1 MDDSQPISKMISNN
15 KDISNESSNDDVINT
30 TISNKSNEVEEP
42 DIDNTQKSDGQDG
55 VDQDSNV
62 DSDVDDV
69 EQVDVDGVDH
79 VDDVDNV
86 DNDNID
92 NVDDDNVDNVDDI
105 EEDLD
110 SDDTEDELDDIVE
123 TNDDLDKETS
133 INPTTK
139 VKEPQIFI
147 SDDDESDDED
157 EDYLQKFEQEIH
169 TNFIND
175 YHPEASA
182 HNYEEVLTLSK
193 IIKSESGAIIDPLH
207 RTLPIL
213 SKYEKTRIIGQ
224 RAKQLEVGAKP
235 FIDVPDGINRGIT
248 IAEMELKAKKI
259 PFIIRRPLPNNGFE
273 YWKVEDLEI
282 I

>member
-1 MDDSQPISKMISNN
+1 MDNSQPISKMISNN
-15 KDISNESSNDDVINT
+15 KDISNESSKDDVINT
-30 TISNKSNEVEEP
+30 TISNKSNEVNEP

-62 DSDVDDV
+62 DSD
-69 EQVDVDGVDH
+69 
-79 VDDVDNV
+79 
-86 DNDNID
+86 
-92 NVDDDNVDNVDDI
+92 DDNVDTVDDGVDDDVDDI

-110 SDDTEDELDDIVE
+110 SNDTEDELDDIVE
-123 TNDDLDKETS
+123 TDDDLDKGTL
-133 INPTTK
+133 INPATK
-139 VKEPQIFI
+139 VKETQIFT
-147 SDDDESDDED
+147 SDDDDDESDDED
-157 EDYLQKFEQEIH
+157 ENYLQKFEQEIH

-175 YHPEASA
+175 YHPEALS

-193 IIKSESGAIIDPLH
+193 IIKTENGEIIDPLH

>member
-1 MDDSQPISKMISNN
+1 MAGSGRARDTPAHGCLERVRAL
-15 KDISNESSNDDVINT
+15 DIPAHSADALGRARGVTLQARHGSS
-30 TISNKSNEVEEP
+30 
-42 DIDNTQKSDGQDG
+42 
-55 VDQDSNV
+55 
-62 DSDVDDV
+62 
-69 EQVDVDGVDH
+69 
-79 VDDVDNV
+79 
-86 DNDNID
+86 
-92 NVDDDNVDNVDDI
+92 
-105 EEDLD
+105 
-110 SDDTEDELDDIVE
+110 
-123 TNDDLDKETS
+123 
-133 INPTTK
+133 
-139 VKEPQIFI
+139 
-147 SDDDESDDED
+147 
-157 EDYLQKFEQEIH
+157 
-169 TNFIND
+169 
-175 YHPEASA
+175 HPEASA

-193 IIKSESGAIIDPLH
+193 IIKTENGAIIDPLH

>member
-42 DIDNTQKSDGQDG
+42 DIDNAQKSDGQDG

-62 DSDVDDV
+62 DSDVDN
-69 EQVDVDGVDH
+69 VD

-86 DNDNID
+86 DN
-92 NVDDDNVDNVDDI
+92 VDDDNVDTIDNVDNLDDVDDI

-110 SDDTEDELDDIVE
+110 SDGTEDELDDIVE

-133 INPTTK
+133 KNPTTK
-139 VKEPQIFI
+139 VKETQVFT

-193 IIKSESGAIIDPLH
+193 IIKTENGAIIDPLH